1 MTKKGDIDDISLK
14 IEIKPGIEGHKEA
27 ILARLKDELQGE
39 DEPRLQDRGPSLRE
53 PSAVRSEGEEIQGHE
68 KTLDEEDAAV
78 SAQYKIK
85 EMDEK
90 IQLLRKTAEELMAL
104 GGEIE
109 AVKKNLVRLLASTKM
124 LELNISDVKNLL

>member
-1 MTKKGDIDDISLK
+1 M
-14 IEIKPGIEGHKEA
+14 P
-27 ILARLKDELQGE
+27 
-39 DEPRLQDRGPSLRE
+39 
-53 PSAVRSEGEEIQGHE
+53 
-68 KTLDEEDAAV
+68 V

-90 IQLLRKTAEELMAL
+90 IKLLRKTAEELMAM

-124 LELNISDVKNLL
+124 LELNISDVKDLL